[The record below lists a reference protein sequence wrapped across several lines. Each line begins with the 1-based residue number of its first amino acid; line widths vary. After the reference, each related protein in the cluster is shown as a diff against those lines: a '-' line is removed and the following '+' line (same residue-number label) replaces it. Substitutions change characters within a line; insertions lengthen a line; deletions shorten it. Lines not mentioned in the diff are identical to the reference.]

1 MERRS
6 RTLGRRWVRAALGV
20 AVTTFV
26 AAAYATLR
34 DTPTPT
40 TVEGQ
45 TLTWRFHL
53 RGPLA
58 APPGVAIVA
67 IDDKTI
73 AAFKRWPLPR
83 RAIAE
88 AIERLRTAGARS
100 VGLDLMFVE
109 RESPPAGG
117 ALGPGDLSLR
127 DGLAAG
133 PPAAL
138 ALAATFGAER
148 PDAATR
154 ERLDA
159 AQFRVVRRAPNV
171 SVDFLAG
178 HGALMPIGPLADV
191 AALAHVNV
199 PVDADGTLR
208 HLFLAI
214 DIAGALIPAFS
225 LEVARLREGIARGEL
240 VLLFGSGVRLGERT
254 IETDARMRMALD
266 YYGPAGSIATYSLI
280 DVVED
285 RIPASAFAGRAVVI
299 GATAVGVGDT
309 FATPFSEALP
319 GVEVLATGV
328 ANIAIGSPLLRDW
341 RVGVADLTAVVA
353 LGIAGFAAAS
363 LPASGVAAIAV
374 LAMMLGWG
382 ALASWAFVHAG
393 WWLSIVFP
401 SASIALNAFA
411 GVVARVAAERR
422 LRRRVEHERANLARY
437 FSPILADAMA
447 ASERPSF
454 EGSEQMAAIL
464 FVDIAG
470 FTRRSQALGPAA
482 TVEFLRDFH
491 ARIEAAVLA
500 HGGALERFT
509 GDGAMVIFGIPTAR
523 AEDSAAALACAL
535 RLEREIADWSR
546 DLAARGLPSLDIG
559 IGIHYGEVVIA
570 RLGGATQKQLTA
582 AGDTVNLAS
591 RLEALTRAHD
601 ATIAISD
608 AAATAVRAAG
618 RAELLDGFNALPPL
632 AVRGR
637 EGEMIV
643 WVRGRGGR
651 LQERPGR

>member
-1 MERRS
+1 MKPRS
-6 RTLGRRWVRAALGV
+6 RALGQRWVRATLCL
-20 AVTTFV
+20 AVTGLV
-26 AAAYATLR
+26 ATAYTTLR
-34 DTPTPT
+34 DAPTPAT
-40 TVEGQ
+40 IEGQ
-45 TLTWRFHL
+45 TLAWRFHL

-58 APPGVAIVA
+58 APRGVAIIA

-83 RAIAE
+83 SVIAE
-88 AIERLRTAGARS
+88 TIERLRTAGARS

-109 RESPPAGG
+109 REAPPSGG
-117 ALGPGDLSLR
+117 ALGPGDLRLR
-127 DGLAAG
+127 DALAAG
-133 PPAAL
+133 PPAVL
-138 ALAATFGAER
+138 ALAATFDAKGS
-148 PDAATR
+148 DAAAR
-154 ERLDA
+154 ERLDDA
-159 AQFRVVRRAPNV
+159 EFRVIRRMPGVAA
-171 SVDFLAG
+171 DFLAG
-178 HGALMPIGPLADV
+178 DGALLPIGPLADV
-191 AALAHVNV
+191 ATLAHVNV

-208 HLFLAI
+208 HLYLAI

-225 LEVARLREGIARGEL
+225 LEVMRLREGLARGEAAL
-240 VLLFGSGVRLGERT
+240 SLGSGVRLGARY
-254 IETDARMRMALD
+254 IETDARMRMALN
-266 YYGPAGSIATYSLI
+266 YYGPAGSIATHSLI

-285 RIPASAFAGRAVVI
+285 RVAASEFAGRAVVV

-319 GVEVLATGV
+319 GVEALATGV
-328 ANIAIGSPLLRDW
+328 ANIGNGSPLLRDW
-341 RVGVADLTAVVA
+341 RVGVTDLGAIMA

-363 LPASGVAAIAV
+363 LPASGVATIAV
-374 LAMMLGWG
+374 LAMLMGWG
-382 ALASWAFVHAG
+382 ALAFWAFAHAG

-401 SASIALNAFA
+401 SASIALNGFA

-422 LRRRVEHERANLARY
+422 LRRRVELERANLARY

-454 EGSEQMAAIL
+454 EGSEQMAAIM

-482 TVEFLRDFH
+482 TAEFLRQFH

-500 HGGALERFT
+500 HGGVLEQFT
-509 GDGAMVIFGIPTAR
+509 GDGAMVIFGIPAAR
-523 AEDSAAALACAL
+523 ADDPAAALACAL
-535 RLEREIADWSR
+535 RLGREIAEWSGE
-546 DLAARGLPSLDIG
+546 LAASGLPELDIG
-559 IGIHYGEVVIA
+559 IGIHYGQVVIA
-570 RLGGATQKQLTA
+570 RLGGAAQKQLTA

-601 ATIAISD
+601 ATIAVSD
-608 AAATAVRAAG
+608 AAATAIRAAG
-618 RAELLDGFNALPPL
+618 KAELLDGFKALPPL

-643 WVRGRGGR
+643 WIRARADR
-651 LQERPGR
+651 PQERPGR